1 VRVLFLGPDDSAVLA
16 YLRGAGEEV
25 TAMSAAIG
33 PETIRAER
41 PELVVSHGYRH
52 ILGPDVLELVD
63 ARAINLHIAW
73 LPWNRGADPNLWS
86 WIEGTPKGVTI
97 HYIDEGVDTGDV
109 IAQREVRFGAGETLA
124 SSYARLQEEMLRLFR
139 EQWPLIRAGRCE
151 RRPQAGAGSF
161 HRVSDR
167 RRVEPLLV
175 AGWETA
181 VAILAAS
188 TIHESGRES
197 P

>member
-16 YLRGAGEEV
+16 YLREAGEEV
-25 TAMSAAIG
+25 TAVSAPIG
-33 PETIRAER
+33 QETISAER
-41 PELVVSHGYRH
+41 PEFVVSYGYRH
-52 ILGPDVLELVD
+52 ILRPHVLELIP
-63 ARAINLHIAW
+63 ARAINLHIAL

-97 HYIDEGVDTGDV
+97 HYIDQGVDTGDV

-151 RRPQAGAGSF
+151 RWPQAGAGSF

-175 AGWETA
+175 AGWDTA
-181 VAILAAS
+181 VAAL
-188 TIHESGRES
+188 RR
-197 P
+197 PDDP